1 DSRKKISRCDI
12 LKANDICASTG
23 TFILKSESIIAMPKS
38 QSKTTVSL
46 TDYRALSEFRYELMR
61 YLALS
66 DDAARSAGLHPGQ
79 YRLLLMAKGLP
90 DGVEP
95 TIGNLAE
102 RLGLRHHSTVELVDR
117 LEQGGLI
124 YRERSDRHRSFVFVR
139 LTPKGET
146 VLRKLV
152 ASRKRELQKAGPI
165 LVKALNTLTKK
176 TRK

>member
-1 DSRKKISRCDI
+1 MTRRSNNPDVTLS
-12 LKANDICASTG
+12 
-23 TFILKSESIIAMPKS
+23 
-38 QSKTTVSL
+38 
-46 TDYRALSEFRYELMR
+46 DYRALAEFRYELRR

-66 DDAARSAGLHPGQ
+66 DQAARFAGLHPGQ
-79 YRLLLMAKGLP
+79 YRFLLILKGLP
-90 DGVEP
+90 DGIEP

-117 LEQGGLI
+117 LEHGGLI

-152 ASRKRELQKAGPI
+152 ASRKKELQKAGPI

-176 TRK
+176 

>member
-1 DSRKKISRCDI
+1 
-12 LKANDICASTG
+12 
-23 TFILKSESIIAMPKS
+23 MPKS

-46 TDYRALSEFRYELMR
+46 TDYRALSEFRYQLMR

-66 DDAARSAGLHPGQ
+66 DVAARSAGLHPGQ
-79 YRLLLMAKGLP
+79 YRLLLMVKGLP
-90 DGVEP
+90 DGIEP

-139 LTPKGET
+139 ITPKGES

-176 TRK
+176 VPK